1 MAALQKSAILKTKL
15 DLKGDS
21 PPWWDFGSGPMQ
33 QVWECQLICQCAW
46 CWWCHCS
53 SLCHVPSQCAQPG
66 SMTSQTHT
74 HSPWIYAH
82 HTLTLSAPYKIIADF
97 LPSCTNSN
105 QLKRFFPFI
114 ATYEN
119 TTGATPKCQENEQQF
134 VIFAFMINLSH
145 LYKNI
150 RAKFILF

>member
-1 MAALQKSAILKTKL
+1 MDDGSFAKKCNFKDKIGPEGGQPPLVGLWQWTNAAGMGVSTDMPVCLVLVVPLQQ
-15 DLKGDS
+15 
-21 PPWWDFGSGPMQ
+21 PM
-33 QVWECQLICQCAW
+33 
-46 CWWCHCS
+46 S
-53 SLCHVPSQCAQPG
+53 CAQPVCPARFNDFPD
-66 SMTSQTHT
+66 THT

-114 ATYEN
+114 ATYES

-134 VIFAFMINLSH
+134 VIFAFMIN
-145 LYKNI
+145 
-150 RAKFILF
+150 